1 MPIKGRKVLGI
12 AVVLALCL
20 SFLGAPL
27 PAFADGTIRLN
38 VSNPDYPDG
47 ALASEGNTVNTVL
60 SVPTVTFGADKTMG
74 TLRIT
79 GKDGISVPFKPG
91 DKIMVSLPL
100 GTCFM
105 QTPTADTYKNYVELP
120 AQNTDGEPAVKYVDG
135 TSRSI
140 TVEIGNIALDGS
152 NTVPLDFVFD
162 KRNYSTVRVSRLL
175 DIVEDYNE
183 NPLDNVTRL
192 EFFRNLSDL
201 VFYFTPGH
209 LKTGHDAQPL
219 TERFLDLGEV
229 SNQDLNKIQVL
240 VNVGVLEDYHD
251 SLMPDDYLTKEQAAH
266 LVGKVFPSLE
276 PVILQNLCADE
287 TVEGTNDTVDET
299 TTDTSD
305 AVDAVDET
313 VTDTNDSVVNDRDI
327 IDESSDE
334 LTGEYNTDNS
344 FSPDSFSPV
353 QRFISKAE
361 ALTVLQTVLESY
373 ESYETMKR
381 N

>member
-1 MPIKGRKVLGI
+1 MPIKCGKVLGI
-12 AVVLALCL
+12 AVVLTLCL
-20 SFLGAPL
+20 TFLGAPL
-27 PAFADGTIRLN
+27 PAFADGTICLN

-47 ALASEGNTVNTVL
+47 GPEIEGNNTVNTVL

-105 QTPTADTYKNYVELP
+105 QTPTADTYKNYVEWP

-135 TSRSI
+135 TARSI
-140 TVEIGNIALDGS
+140 TVEIGNIAVDGS

-201 VFYFTPGH
+201 VFYFKPGT
-209 LKTGHDAQPL
+209 LRTVHDAQPL

-229 SNQDLNKIQVL
+229 SKQDLDKIQVL
-240 VNVGVLEDYHD
+240 VNVGVLEDYHGL
-251 SLMPDDYLTKEQAAH
+251 LMPDDYLTKEEAAH

-276 PVILQNLCADE
+276 PVIIQSLCVDE
-287 TVEGTNDTVDET
+287 NVEGANDTVDET
-299 TTDTSD
+299 AQDTND
-305 AVDAVDET
+305 AVDSVDET
-313 VTDTNDSVVNDRDI
+313 VADINASVVNDRDL

-334 LTGEYNTDNS
+334 LTGDYTDYS
-344 FSPDSFSPV
+344 SSPA

-373 ESYETMKR
+373 ESYATTKR
-381 N
+381 D